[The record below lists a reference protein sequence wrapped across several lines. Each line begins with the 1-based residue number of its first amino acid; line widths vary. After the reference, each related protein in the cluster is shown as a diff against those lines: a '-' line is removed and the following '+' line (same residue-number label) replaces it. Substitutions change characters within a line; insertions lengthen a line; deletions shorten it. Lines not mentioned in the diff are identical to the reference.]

1 MGFVDL
7 WKWEGKAGRRRYAL
21 VGLIGFAIKHNIDRL
36 IAASFFKTSQRDV
49 VGYWFNYWAPLGNA
63 ARLGHLSPTEAK
75 FLTTMLVLSLPFIWI
90 GMTMTLRRLR
100 DAGQPLWLVTLFF
113 VPFVNL
119 PFFLTLCALPSRERA
134 IESEAAPW
142 PGVRPLDVI
151 IPRSRLGSG
160 VLAIVVTTAI
170 GLVFSVFGATVI
182 GAYGWSLF
190 VALPFCL
197 GLFSVLFYSYHAPR
211 ELGECMTVSLIP
223 IGILGVALM
232 AIAVEGVICLM
243 MAAPLGLAL
252 SAFGGAI
259 GYHLQARH
267 WRTASPA
274 MMCIALLAVPALF
287 SAERAAGLPPPK
299 YVVRSAIEIN
309 APPET
314 VWKQVVAF
322 AEIPPPR
329 EILFRAGIAYPIR
342 AEISGRGPGAI
353 RRCVFSTGPFVEP
366 IEVWDEPRL
375 LRFGVLEVPTPLNEL
390 TPYGHIE
397 PRHLHGYFVSER
409 GQFQLT
415 ELPAGR
421 TRLEGTTWYRDAIWP
436 AAYWRAWSDYIIHRI
451 HMRVLEHIKT
461 ETEES
466 VGRSA
471 DGYRNAQSHRHFV
484 DAQTKGNQ
492 ELFAENFSRMYRL
505 KLLWH
510 LPS

>member
-7 WKWEGKAGRRRYAL
+7 WKWDGKVGRGNYAL

-36 IAASFFKTSQRDV
+36 IAGGFFKTGRSNFF
-49 VGYWFNYWAPLGNA
+49 GYWFNYWAPLGSA
-63 ARLGHLSPTEAK
+63 ARLGHLSPAEAK
-75 FLTTMLVLSLPFIWI
+75 FLSTMLVVSLPFIWV
-90 GMTMTLRRLR
+90 GVTMTLRRLR
-100 DAGQPLWLVTLFF
+100 DAGQPLWLVALFF

-119 PFFLTLCALPSRERA
+119 AFFLMLCALPSRERA
-134 IESEAAPW
+134 VEREVAPW
-142 PGVRPLDVI
+142 PGVRPLDGV

-160 VLAIVVTTAI
+160 MLAIVATTAI

-211 ELGECMTVSLIP
+211 EFGECMTMSLIP
-223 IGILGVALM
+223 IGILGVVLM
-232 AIAVEGVICLM
+232 AIAVEGVICLL
-243 MAAPLGLAL
+243 MAAPLSLAL

-287 SAERAAGLPPPK
+287 GAERAVGLQPPK
-299 YVVRSAIEIN
+299 YVVRSAIEID

-329 EILFRAGIAYPIR
+329 EMLFRAGIAYPIR

-353 RRCVFSTGPFVEP
+353 RRCIFSTGPFVEP
-366 IEVWDEPRL
+366 IEIWDEPRL
-375 LRFGVLEVPTPLNEL
+375 LRFGVTENPAPLNEL

-397 PRHLHGYFVSER
+397 PRHLHDYFVSER
-409 GQFQLT
+409 GQFLLT
-415 ELPAGR
+415 ELPGRR

-436 AAYWRAWSDYIIHRI
+436 AAYWRVWSDYIIHRI

-461 ETEES
+461 EAEQS
-466 VGRSA
+466 MGRRA
-471 DGYRNAQSHRHFV
+471 D
-484 DAQTKGNQ
+484 
-492 ELFAENFSRMYRL
+492 
-505 KLLWH
+505 
-510 LPS
+510 